1 MLMLPNKKQ
10 LKLQRKRLRTREKKL
25 RKKKL
30 RLKSNQV
37 RQAKSLMLHHQ
48 SPMELQ
54 RHQNLLQHPRLA
66 L

>member
-1 MLMLPNKKQ
+1 MLMQPNKKQ
-10 LKLQRKRLRTREKKL
+10 LKLQRQRLRTRLNKL

-37 RQAKSLMLHHQ
+37 KQAKSLMLHHQ
-48 SPMELQ
+48 SPMVLK